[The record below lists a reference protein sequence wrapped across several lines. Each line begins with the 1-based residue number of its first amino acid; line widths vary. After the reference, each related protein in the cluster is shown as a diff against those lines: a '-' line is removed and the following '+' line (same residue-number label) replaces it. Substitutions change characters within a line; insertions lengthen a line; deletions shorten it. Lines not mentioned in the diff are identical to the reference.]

1 MATIAV
7 GDAVGEG
14 FNLIRHR
21 FGAVLVWGAIR
32 IAYAVGA
39 FALMAPLYLSQFGAI
54 LARAKGSV
62 PTPPDVQSMMAM
74 RSANLLQGLIGGVML
89 VVLYCA
95 VFRSVLK
102 PDEGRFAYL
111 RVGMSEV
118 FMFLLAFGAVVTLVI
133 AAAVLIVPVAV
144 LIGIL
149 AAVHAGAAA
158 TLVAILGGLAII
170 VLFVWVFLRFSLV
183 GPMTVDDGKF
193 HLADAW
199 SLSRG
204 RALDLFVIGLVL
216 FVILLLIELVVG
228 AFFIA
233 IGFAFLSQAA
243 GGLNG
248 IQGFF
253 TRPPAEIFSTLSP
266 ALIVFAVV
274 GIPLTGCLMAIVA
287 APWARAYRNLV
298 GPEPVASVF

>member
-21 FGAVLVWGAIR
+21 FGAVMVWGAVR
-32 IAYAVGA
+32 TAYIVGA
-39 FALMAPLYLSQFGAI
+39 FALLAPLYLSQFGAI
-54 LARAKGSV
+54 LARARGAV
-62 PTPPDVQSMMAM
+62 PTPPDLQSMMAM
-74 RSANLLQGLIGGVML
+74 QSANLLQSLTGGLVL

-102 PDEGRFAYL
+102 PDQGRFAYL
-111 RVGMSEV
+111 RLGMAEV

-133 AAAVLIVPVAV
+133 ALAVLMIPLMV
-144 LIGIL
+144 LVGIL
-149 AAVHAGAAA
+149 GAVHAGVAAA
-158 TLVAILGGLAII
+158 LIAILGFLAIL
-170 VLFVWVFLRFSLV
+170 VLLVWAFLRFSLV
-183 GPMTVDDGKF
+183 GPMTVDDGRF

-204 RALDLFVIGLVL
+204 RAVDL
-216 FVILLLIELVVG
+216 FVILLVQIVIVLVIEMVV
-228 AFFIA
+228 AVVFIA

-248 IQGFF
+248 LRDFF
-253 TRPPAEIFSTLSP
+253 TRPPAEIFSTLAP
-266 ALIVFAVV
+266 ALVVV
-274 GIPLTGCLMAIVA
+274 GLVSIPVTGCMMAILA
-287 APWARAYRNLV
+287 APWARAYRDLV

>member
-21 FGAVLVWGAIR
+21 FGAVMVWGAVR
-32 IAYAVGA
+32 TAYLVGA
-39 FALMAPLYLSQFGAI
+39 AALLAPLYVSQFGAI
-54 LARAKGSV
+54 ITRAKGGV
-62 PTPPDVQSMMAM
+62 PTPPDMQSMMAM
-74 RSANLLQGLIGGVML
+74 QSANLLQSLIGGLVL

-102 PDEGRFAYL
+102 PEEGRFAYL
-111 RVGMSEV
+111 RLGMAEV
-118 FMFLLAFGAVVTLVI
+118 FMFLLAFGATVALIVAML
-133 AAAVLIVPVAV
+133 VLIVPLAV

-158 TLVAILGGLAII
+158 ALIAILGGLAIF
-170 VLFVWVFLRFSLV
+170 VLLVWAFLRFSLV
-183 GPMTVDDGKF
+183 GPMTVDDGRF

-204 RALDLFVIGLVL
+204 RAVDL
-216 FVILLLIELVVG
+216 FVILLVQIVIVFVIEMLV
-228 AFFIA
+228 AAIFIA

-248 IQGFF
+248 LKDFF
-253 TRPPAEIFSTLSP
+253 TRPSAEIFSTLAP
-266 ALIVFAVV
+266 ALVV
-274 GIPLTGCLMAIVA
+274 IALVSIPVMGCMMAILA
-287 APWARAYRNLV
+287 APWARAYRDLV